1 MHGYIKYKVRVK
13 KAENEKYYAIKTSK
27 FITEEKFIKIQEE
40 RNKESKKIKKKLS
53 NQ

>member
-1 MHGYIKYKVRVK
+1 MK
-13 KAENEKYYAIKTSK
+13 KADNEKYYAIKTSK

-40 RNKESKKIKKKLS
+40 RSKENKKLKKKKLP